1 MAALF
6 VFDVCLVDAVHL
18 LEFGTNLVHYLGV
31 ARIESDVALE
41 ETILAFDMDIDDVA
55 RTYFTDDVGDGVE
68 KTLCVDAGKF
78 DGS

>member
-1 MAALF
+1 LAALF

-18 LEFGTNLVHYLGV
+18 LEFGTNFVHYLGV

-55 RTYFTDDVGDGVE
+55 RTYFSDNVGDGIE
-68 KTLCVDAGKF
+68 QTLCVDAGKF